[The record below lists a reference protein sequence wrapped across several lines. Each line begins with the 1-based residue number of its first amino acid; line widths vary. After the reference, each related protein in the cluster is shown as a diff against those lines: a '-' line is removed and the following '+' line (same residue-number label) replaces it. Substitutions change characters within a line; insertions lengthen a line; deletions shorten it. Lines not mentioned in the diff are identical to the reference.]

1 MRESGTILDS
11 GFHAGESG
19 FQVLDSEILV
29 SGTWIPNSNKKWDL
43 DSLRFWISKRR
54 SPDSTRKNFRIADS
68 LSWGESKEI
77 ANQFETKSIS
87 HFIHQDT
94 GYSCKSCGYLAIIDT
109 PIIRKAP

>member
-19 FQVLDSEILV
+19 LQVLDSGILV

-54 SPDSTRKNFRIADS
+54 SPDSTRRNFRIADS
-68 LSWGESKEI
+68 LSWGET
-77 ANQFETKSIS
+77 AAIS
-87 HFIHQDT
+87 PQV
-94 GYSCKSCGYLAIIDT
+94 
-109 PIIRKAP
+109 IR

>member
-1 MRESGTILDS
+1 MEFFPYATVTKQSKAKFDCSLDVRESGTILDS

-19 FQVLDSEILV
+19 FQVLDSGILV

-68 LSWGESKEI
+68 LSWGGT
-77 ANQFETKSIS
+77 AAIS
-87 HFIHQDT
+87 TQVI
-94 GYSCKSCGYLAIIDT
+94 S
-109 PIIRKAP
+109 